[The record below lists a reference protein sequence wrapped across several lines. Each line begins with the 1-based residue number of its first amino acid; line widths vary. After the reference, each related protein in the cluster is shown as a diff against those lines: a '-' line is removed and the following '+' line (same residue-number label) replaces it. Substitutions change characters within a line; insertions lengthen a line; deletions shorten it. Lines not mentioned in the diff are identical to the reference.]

1 VSDGAKLIVNA
12 AITGCVMTKAGN
24 PHLPVT
30 TEEIVACS
38 RRVQQ
43 AGASI
48 VHLHARDAA
57 QRPVCGERVYCE
69 IVAAVREACP
79 ELIICVSLTGRHNVD
94 VNQRAAALASRPD
107 MATLTLGSLNFPTQ
121 ASVNSPETICSLA
134 RQIREAGAIP
144 ELEVFEPGFAN
155 YAKYLIHKG
164 ELSPP
169 HYFNIILGSL
179 GSSPLDLIGLGHIIS
194 LLPEG
199 AIWAV
204 AGIGR
209 YQLDANV
216 IGIAAGGHV
225 RVGLED
231 NPWFDRGRREPA
243 DNARLVDRIV
253 TIGRSMGREPASA
266 AEARR
271 ILGLNN
277 LRDSSM
283 PLRRAA

>member
-1 VSDGAKLIVNA
+1 MSDGDKLIINA
-12 AITGCVMTKAGN
+12 AITGCVITKADN

-30 TEEIVACS
+30 TQEIVACA

-57 QRPVCGERVYCE
+57 QQPICGAAVYNE
-69 IVAAVREACP
+69 IVAAVRRACP
-79 ELIICVSLTGRHNVD
+79 ELIVCVSLTGRQGFD
-94 VNQRAAALASRPD
+94 ANQRAAALASQPD

-121 ASVNSPETICSLA
+121 ASVNPPETVRDLA
-134 RQIREAGAIP
+134 RRIRLAGAVP

-179 GSSPLDLIGLGHIIS
+179 GSSPLDLVGLGHIIS

-231 NPWFDRGRREPA
+231 NPWFDRGRRELA
-243 DNARLVDRIV
+243 DNARLVDRIAA
-253 TIGRSMGREPASA
+253 IGRAMGREPASA
-266 AEARR
+266 AETRQ
-271 ILGLNN
+271 ILGLSNACG
-277 LRDSSM
+277 SSV
-283 PLRRAA
+283 PLRHAA

>member
-1 VSDGAKLIVNA
+1 VSDGDKLIINA
-12 AITGCVMTKAGN
+12 AITGCVITKADN

-30 TEEIVACS
+30 TQEIVACAC
-38 RRVQQ
+38 RVQQ

-57 QRPVCGERVYCE
+57 QRPVCGAAVYNE
-69 IVAAVREACP
+69 IVAAVRRACP
-79 ELIICVSLTGRHNVD
+79 ELIVCVSLTGRQGFD
-94 VNQRAAALASRPD
+94 ANQRAAALASQPD

-121 ASVNSPETICSLA
+121 ASVNPPETVRDLA
-134 RQIREAGAIP
+134 RRIRLAGAVP

-179 GSSPLDLIGLGHIIS
+179 GSSPLDLVGLGHIIS

-231 NPWFDRGRREPA
+231 NPWFDRGRRELA
-243 DNARLVDRIV
+243 DNARLVDRIAA
-253 TIGRSMGREPASA
+253 IGRAMGREPASA
-266 AEARR
+266 AETRR
-271 ILGLNN
+271 ILGLSEANN
-277 LRDSSM
+277 SSA
-283 PLRRAA
+283 PLRRSA